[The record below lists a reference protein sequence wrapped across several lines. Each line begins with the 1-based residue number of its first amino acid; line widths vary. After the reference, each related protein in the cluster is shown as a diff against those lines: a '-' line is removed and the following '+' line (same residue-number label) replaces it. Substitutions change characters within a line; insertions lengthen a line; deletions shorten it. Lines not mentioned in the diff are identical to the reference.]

1 MSKVRTLSLL
11 LLSALALTAAD
22 NLEIF
27 GHQWTVPNA
36 SDWSTGEEAGS
47 PVLHLVTGRNPLP
60 GPRRPFQFALAD
72 TPPFR
77 KVTIEADA
85 KPLGRSVMLVFA
97 YRDPAHFDY
106 AHFSID
112 TGIKQPVHNGVFH
125 VYGGERV
132 RISSPDGP
140 SAFQTNKRWY
150 HIKLVWD
157 GSTGNVQGSVGGR
170 EIPALHAV
178 DLSLRE
184 GKIGI
189 GSFDETGDFKNVKI
203 TGTP

>member
-1 MSKVRTLSLL
+1 VRTISLL

-22 NLEIF
+22 SLNIF
-27 GHQWTVPNA
+27 DHKWTVPNA
-36 SDWSTGEEAGS
+36 SDWSTGEEQGS
-47 PVLHLVTGRNPLP
+47 AVLHLLTGKDPLP

-72 TPPFR
+72 TAAFR
-77 KVTIEADA
+77 EVIIEADA
-85 KPLGRSVMLVFA
+85 KPLGRSLILVFA

-106 AHFSID
+106 AHFSTD

-140 SAFQTNKRWY
+140 PAFETNGRWY

-157 GSTGNVQGSVGGR
+157 GNTGSVQGNVEGR

-178 DLSLRE
+178 DLSLPE
-184 GKIGI
+184 GKVGI
-189 GSFDETGDFKNVKI
+189 GSFDETGDFRNVKI
-203 TGTP
+203 SGRH